1 MNNRGQI
8 TVFLSLILS
17 ALLLLGMFAVRI
29 CKFYND
35 KARAC
40 IAVNSAVS
48 DIKST
53 YNGYIFEHYHIL
65 LFDKTDYGRG
75 EAAVEEFLSENV
87 RNNLDKD
94 QNLVYVAITD
104 FDLITDNNCE
114 ALKTQIEDYTA
125 YAALDYGA
133 DAIMSKTGG
142 EDAVM
147 DDKVIEKMDTDVD
160 DDNKTEED
168 KEAKKKEED
177 DPRGF
182 TKTVGKIGVVYFVAP
197 EDLEINSDIVDLSE
211 CPSKSL
217 SVIAYFENLND
228 GFNSYSRLKKDLKK
242 NTAWNNSIVEA
253 GCSLAY
259 AKEVFNSAVDQEKN
273 DDTVFKFEM
282 EYLICGRS
290 SDYLNLKKTVN
301 RICIIRFPINF
312 TYLLTDTARMTRVKE
327 IAYSLSFATAI
338 PEPILKYLIAG
349 CWSYAEA
356 LSDVR
361 ILLDGKKIEFKKN
374 KNNWNT
380 DIDHLS
386 ESLKEKKTGEGKGMS
401 YEDYLLILISLNMD
415 SSYKRMLDIMQLNTR
430 KIYPDFKMENAAV
443 GLTADVSIESPD
455 SVFNFNISGGY

>member
-8 TVFLSLILS
+8 TVFLSLIMS

-75 EAAVEEFLSENV
+75 EAAVEEFFGENV
-87 RNNLDKD
+87 KNNLDKG

-104 FDLITDNNCE
+104 FDLITDNKCE
-114 ALKTQIEDYTA
+114 ALKTQIEDYAA

-133 DAIMSKTGG
+133 DAIFAKTGG
-142 EDAVM
+142 KEAVM
-147 DDKVIEKMDTDVD
+147 DEKVIEDMDTDID
-160 DDNKTEED
+160 SDNKTEEND
-168 KEAKKKEED
+168 SKKKKED
-177 DPRGF
+177 DPRSI
-182 TKTVGKIGVVYFVAP
+182 TKTIGKVGVLYFVAP
-197 EDLEINSDIVDLSE
+197 EKLEICSDIVDLSE

-217 SVIAYFENLND
+217 SVVADFGNLND
-228 GFNSYSRLKKDLKK
+228 SFNSYSRLKKDLKK
-242 NTAWNNSIVEA
+242 NPAWNNSIIEA

-259 AKEVFNSAVDQEKN
+259 TKEVFNSAVNQNKN
-273 DDTVFKFEM
+273 KDTVFKFEM
-282 EYLICGRS
+282 EYLICGKS

-301 RICIIRFPINF
+301 RICVIRFPINF
-312 TYLLTDTARMTRVKE
+312 TYLLSDTTRMARVRE

-361 ILLDGKKIEFKKN
+361 ILLDGKKTEFMKN
-374 KNNWNT
+374 KNNWKT

-386 ESLKEKKTGEGKGMS
+386 DSIKEKQPDEGKGMS
-401 YEDYLLILISLNMD
+401 YEDYLLILLSLNMD
-415 SSYKRMLDIMQLNTR
+415 STYKRMLDIMQLNA
-430 KIYPDFKMENAAV
+430 KQIYPEFKMENAAV
-443 GLTADVSIESPD
+443 GLTVDVSIESSD